1 MMTQSEIKER
11 MNLLPAVERFDV
23 AIQANAIKKELIKA
37 VRKKAK
43 SLKRQAR
50 LKKET
55 RWIEVLYENS
65 LTGKH

>member
-11 MNLLPAVERFDV
+11 MNLLPAAERFDV
-23 AIQANAIKKELIKA
+23 AIQANAIKKELIEA